1 MRDNASCNDWRPAES
16 RRILRA
22 AQANHNPELK
32 LVDQRN
38 RVNVSISPNIT
49 DQLGHATKSSCL
61 EIRPDTC
68 TTPMQGSKPMPFNH
82 NAFLPFTP
90 EVKGLLKQPQS
101 FEERGTTNKA
111 VVFSLEFEVREY
123 EKDSPSHLSAPPK
136 QLKEQRPTPE
146 TTEGAD
152 RAAYQRIVHA
162 ANLERAR
169 LRKCA
174 AALKGRDCGNA
185 PEHCRNVPTPSSR
198 SQCQGLGL

>member
-1 MRDNASCNDWRPAES
+1 MRDNASWNDRRPAES
-16 RRILRA
+16 RHILQA
-22 AQANHNPELK
+22 AQANQNLELK
-32 LVDQRN
+32 LVDQRH
-38 RVNVSISPNIT
+38 RVNVSISPNIS
-49 DQLGHATKSSCL
+49 DRRGHATKSSSL
-61 EIRPDTC
+61 KMRPDTC
-68 TTPMQGSKPMPFNH
+68 ITPMQGSKPMPFNH

-152 RAAYQRIVHA
+152 RAAYQRIVHTANRERSRLRA
-162 ANLERAR
+162 ANIAEMCPHLSREASVRA
-169 LRKCA
+169 
-174 AALKGRDCGNA
+174 
-185 PEHCRNVPTPSSR
+185 
-198 SQCQGLGL
+198 